1 MLQGQKHLN
10 LDLPLMRL
18 TMLSVANT
26 VPILHE
32 VDLVELHHNSVEAA
46 KVLHKVGVASER
58 AFSFQFLVGE
68 SLSAQSLKG
77 AVILEVVAFKTVKR
91 TIYNTRSQKL

>member
-32 VDLVELHHNSVEAA
+32 VDLVELHHHSVEAA
-46 KVLHKVGVASER
+46 KVVHKVGVASQR
-58 AFSFQFLVGE
+58 AFCVQFLVGE
-68 SLSAQSLKG
+68 SLSAHSLKG

-91 TIYNTRSQKL
+91 TIYNTISRKS